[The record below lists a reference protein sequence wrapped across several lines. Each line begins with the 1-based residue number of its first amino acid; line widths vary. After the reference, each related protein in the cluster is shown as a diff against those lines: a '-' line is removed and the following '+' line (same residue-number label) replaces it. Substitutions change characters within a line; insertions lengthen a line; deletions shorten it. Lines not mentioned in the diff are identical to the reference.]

1 MTYVI
6 GFISTINM
14 KGGLV
19 NHLLNWYDVKKLL
32 FLFLRR
38 SDMKKATKILVS
50 ALVASTLMN
59 APTIFDT
66 AKSEKAF
73 AAAKSIKN
81 TTSYPL
87 YVNGRATTIQTITVQ
102 GHIMADARE
111 LAHHFAATYAYNQKQ
126 HVYSMMIKSPKV
138 EIKLK
143 KNSSLMDVNGE
154 KKRLSVAT
162 KWVDNKLYVD
172 LVSIVQALNGQL
184 LVEQRGLILCT
195 TGSIKKVQSTLNFDG
210 VTKVINTVTFGKKAL
225 YSVKDLATAFG
236 ASVSY
241 DKKTSAIT
249 VNKETKKVVLDNF
262 SDTININGKKLKMPS
277 STVAIQNILY
287 TDLDSLVRGLG
298 GETEGTFIATKGFL
312 KGTNTNPQWINSSS
326 LLVTNEE
333 DSALKLI
340 HVQSRK
346 VVSSISQHDAVVSP
360 DGQYIAYVNEDGL
373 LYVMNLANGQAKQIS
388 NDDDVKVELT
398 WSKDSK
404 RLYFIHGSNNEAIS
418 MVSIATGAVTKIV
431 DDKIK
436 YKSDLHLSPD
446 ETKILYTVAK
456 EAKTNYTDDQKTDVD
471 SIDTAG
477 ADPQLFMVDLTSD
490 NKQSVQLTNSADNKI
505 NSNFVSNNQIIYLS
519 ASSEVESFPSLKMI
533 EGNKEETLLSNRN
546 IIDVKVAKGI
556 IYVIEEENGIYT
568 IQTLHLETKSLK
580 NLFRTKEEIKSLA
593 VSPYNNQI
601 AVTISTQSGE
611 KIAILE
617 KGKLVDMTK

>member
-1 MTYVI
+1 
-6 GFISTINM
+6 
-14 KGGLV
+14 
-19 NHLLNWYDVKKLL
+19 
-32 FLFLRR
+32 
-38 SDMKKATKILVS
+38 MKKAKKILVS

-59 APTIFDT
+59 TPTIFET
-66 AKSEKAF
+66 VKSEKVF
-73 AAAKSIKN
+73 AAAKSMKN
-81 TTSYPL
+81 TTSYSL
-87 YVNGRATTIQTITVQ
+87 YVNGRAATIETITVH
-102 GHIMADARE
+102 GHILVDARE

-126 HVYSMMIKSPKV
+126 HVHSIMIKSPKV

-143 KNSSLMDVNGE
+143 KNSTLMVVNGE
-154 KKRLSVAT
+154 KKKLSVAT
-162 KWVDNKLYVD
+162 KWAANKLYVD
-172 LVSIVQALNGQL
+172 PVPIVQALNGQL
-184 LVEQRGLILCT
+184 LVDQRGLVLST
-195 TGSIKKVQSTLNFDG
+195 TGSIKKIQSALNFDG
-210 VTKVINTVTFGKKAL
+210 VTKLINTVTFGKKTL

-236 ASVSY
+236 ASVSV

-249 VNKETKKVVLDNF
+249 VNKETKKVILANF
-262 SDTININGKKLKMPS
+262 SDIININGKKLKMPS
-277 STVAIQNILY
+277 STIVIQNIAY
-287 TDLDSLVRGLG
+287 TDLDSFVRGLG
-298 GETEGTFIATKGFL
+298 GDTEGTFIATKGFL
-312 KGTNTNPQWINSSS
+312 KGTNTNPQWVNSSL

-333 DSALKLI
+333 DSTLKLI

-360 DGQYIAYVNEDGL
+360 DGQYIAYVSGDGL
-373 LYVMNLANGQAKQIS
+373 LYVMNLANGQTKQIS

-418 MVSIATGAVTKIV
+418 MVSIDTGTITKIV

-446 ETKILYTVAK
+446 ETKIVYTVAK

-490 NKQSVQLTNSADNKI
+490 NKQPIQLTNSAENKI
-505 NSNFVSNNQIIYLS
+505 NCNFVSNNQIIYLS
-519 ASSEVESFPSLKMI
+519 ASSESESLPSLKMI
-533 EGNKEETLLSNRN
+533 VGNKEETLLSNKN
-546 IIDVKVAKGI
+546 ILDVTVANGI
-556 IYVIEEENGIYT
+556 IYIVTEANGIYT
-568 IQTLHLETKSLK
+568 VQTLHPETKSLN
-580 NLFRTKEEIKSLA
+580 NLVRTKEEIKSLA

-611 KIAILE
+611 KVAILE
-617 KGKLVDMTK
+617 KGQLVDVTK

>member
-1 MTYVI
+1 
-6 GFISTINM
+6 
-14 KGGLV
+14 
-19 NHLLNWYDVKKLL
+19 
-32 FLFLRR
+32 
-38 SDMKKATKILVS
+38 MKKAKKILVS

-59 APTIFDT
+59 TPTIFET
-66 AKSEKAF
+66 VKSEKVF
-73 AAAKSIKN
+73 AAAKSMKN
-81 TTSYPL
+81 TTSHSL
-87 YVNGRATTIQTITVQ
+87 YVNGRATTIQTITVH
-102 GHIMADARE
+102 GHILVDARE

-143 KNSSLMDVNGE
+143 KNSTLMVVNG
-154 KKRLSVAT
+154 KKKKLSVAT
-162 KWVDNKLYVD
+162 KWVANKLYVD
-172 LVSIVQALNGQL
+172 PVPIVQALNGQL
-184 LVEQRGLILCT
+184 LVDQQGLVLST
-195 TGSIKKVQSTLNFDG
+195 TGSIKKAQSALNVDG
-210 VTKVINTVTFGKKAL
+210 VTKLINTVTFGKKIL

-236 ASVSY
+236 ASVSV
-241 DKKTSAIT
+241 DKKTRTIT
-249 VNKETKKVVLDNF
+249 VNKEAKKVVLDNF
-262 SDTININGKKLKMPS
+262 SDIININGKKFKMPS
-277 STVAIQNILY
+277 STIVIQNIPY
-287 TDLDSLVRGLG
+287 TDLDSFVRGLG
-298 GETEGTFIATKGFL
+298 GDTEGTFIATKGLL
-312 KGTNTNPQWINSSS
+312 KGTNTNPQWVNSSL

-333 DSALKLI
+333 DSTLKLI

-360 DGQYIAYVNEDGL
+360 DGQYIAYVSEDGL
-373 LYVMNLANGQAKQIS
+373 LYVMNLANGQTKQIS

-418 MVSIATGAVTKIV
+418 MVSIDTGNITKIV

-446 ETKILYTVAK
+446 ETKIVYTVAK

-490 NKQSVQLTNSADNKI
+490 NKQPMQLTNSADNKI

-519 ASSEVESFPSLKMI
+519 ASSESESLPSLKMI
-533 EGNKEETLLSNRN
+533 VGNKEETLLSNKN
-546 IIDVKVAKGI
+546 IVDVKVANGI
-556 IYVIEEENGIYT
+556 IYIVTEENGIYT
-568 IQTLHLETKSLK
+568 VQTLHPETKSLN
-580 NLFRTKEEIKSLA
+580 NLVRTKEEIKSLD

-611 KIAILE
+611 KVAILE
-617 KGKLVDMTK
+617 KGQLVDVTK